1 MVFVVSQQS
10 SVGTTLAGA
19 GTVLISLSFVFAI
32 TAQEILGSCIFLFV
46 KHPFD
51 VGDRVDIE
59 DKRYVVEH
67 ISLLYSVFKCLD
79 NQKVTQVPNNVLNI
93 KWVDNISRSKYMT
106 EFVKIG
112 VNYDTT
118 LEDIQTLK
126 DELTL
131 FVRENSRDFQQDFEV
146 EVVGIN
152 DLDRLVIRLEIKH
165 KSNWANEQLTLQRRN
180 KFFCALVLILKKIPI
195 YGAGKG
201 DPSIGEEG
209 KPMYTVAIPDELAQV
224 NMKKAADTKAK
235 KRWDAPK
242 DDDDEPGP
250 EAARRKEPGYFS
262 PSTTINEGVVHT
274 GASYQAYVTSPPE
287 ERSRGRS
294 SAESRR
300 DDVEEV
306 RNLLKRESTRGRR
319 KRGVLPELNT
329 QGYSPSPSQSQ
340 LQSQSHSQSHSPAP
354 QIQYPQQ
361 QQQLGANN
369 PYQQQQQGRA
379 APPYRRV

>member
-146 EVVGIN
+146 
-152 DLDRLVIRLEIKH
+152 
-165 KSNWANEQLTLQRRN
+165 ATL
-180 KFFCALVLILKKIPI
+180 A
-195 YGAGKG
+195 
-201 DPSIGEEG
+201 S
-209 KPMYTVAIPDELAQV
+209 
-224 NMKKAADTKAK
+224 AK
-235 KRWDAPK
+235 R
-242 DDDDEPGP
+242 
-250 EAARRKEPGYFS
+250 
-262 PSTTINEGVVHT
+262 
-274 GASYQAYVTSPPE
+274 ASQCTP
-287 ERSRGRS
+287 
-294 SAESRR
+294 
-300 DDVEEV
+300 
-306 RNLLKRESTRGRR
+306 
-319 KRGVLPELNT
+319 
-329 QGYSPSPSQSQ
+329 SPSPTS
-340 LQSQSHSQSHSPAP
+340 SP
-354 QIQYPQQ
+354 
-361 QQQLGANN
+361 
-369 PYQQQQQGRA
+369 R
-379 APPYRRV
+379 